1 MNTILQASG
10 RRGNGKGV
18 SCRKS
23 GMNRVNYA
31 EGLISNMYFYSMRW
45 ANSKIGFDDRL
56 VMLIGIPLF
65 SFLVPIIFFGWRVGR
80 PPYYPW
86 DAYWPAFVITAVIWI
101 TCRFIMIWTRKRY
114 APFAHVKKRLA
125 VQTLLILLAAL
136 VANNLLGYLLKDSC
150 ESLVQL
156 RKDPLNEKDIAL
168 NSNAA
173 AIFSTLLVCAIY
185 ESIYFMNE
193 LRKSV
198 EEKEMLK
205 RESLSAQLEALKTQ
219 VNPHFLFNN
228 LNTLSAVIPDNPG
241 QAIDFVQQL
250 SRVYRHILE
259 VKNEQSILLK
269 EELEVLQAYAFLLKT
284 RFGDNLDISIRV
296 ADEKLQQRIVHL
308 SLQILM
314 ENAIKHNIV
323 SAAKP
328 LRIDV
333 FTEDGKLIVSNNLQ
347 KKNQS
352 FESTGIGLDNI
363 RKRYL
368 LLGSQPIEVEEGPSC
383 FTVSIPL
390 IGN

>member
-1 MNTILQASG
+1 MTAILQASI
-10 RRGNGKGV
+10 RDRNAKGV
-18 SCRKS
+18 SCWIF
-23 GMNRVNYA
+23 GLNRVSFPR
-31 EGLISNMYFYSMRW
+31 GLILKVYFYSMRW
-45 ANSKIGFDDRL
+45 VNSKIGFNDWL

-65 SFLVPIIFFGWRVGR
+65 SSLIPIIFFGWRIGR

-86 DAYWPAFVITAVIWI
+86 NAYWPCFIITAIIWI
-101 TCRFIMIWTRKRY
+101 SCRFIMIWTRRRY
-114 APFAHVKKRLA
+114 ASFALVRKRLI
-125 VQTLLILLAAL
+125 VQSVLILTAAL
-136 VANNLLGYLLKDSC
+136 LTNNIVGLFLEDICKD
-150 ESLVQL
+150 LIQL
-156 RKDPLNEKDIAL
+156 RQGQFNPGDAAI

-173 AIFSTLLVCAIY
+173 TIFSTMLVVAIY

-198 EEKEMLK
+198 EEKELLK
-205 RESLSAQLEALKTQ
+205 RESLRAQLEALKTQ

-228 LNTLSAVIPDNPG
+228 LNTLSAVIPDNPS

-269 EELEVLQAYAFLLKT
+269 EELAVLQAYAFLLKT
-284 RFGDNLDISIRV
+284 RFGDNLDINIRV
-296 ADEKLQQRIVHL
+296 AAGELEQKIVPL

-323 SAAKP
+323 SSAKP

-333 FTEDGKLIVSNNLQ
+333 FTEEGRLIVSNTLQ
-347 KKNQS
+347 KKNQAS
-352 FESTGIGLDNI
+352 ESTGIGLENI
-363 RKRYL
+363 RNRYL
-368 LLGSQPIEVEEGPSC
+368 LLGSKPIEVEEGPSC

>member
-1 MNTILQASG
+1 
-10 RRGNGKGV
+10 
-18 SCRKS
+18 
-23 GMNRVNYA
+23 
-31 EGLISNMYFYSMRW
+31 MRW
-45 ANSKIGFDDRL
+45 SNSKIGFDDRL
-56 VMLIGIPLF
+56 VMLVGIPLF
-65 SFLVPIIFFGWRVGR
+65 SFLVPVIFFGWRIGQ
-80 PPYYPW
+80 PPYYPLA
-86 DAYWPAFVITAVIWI
+86 AYWPSFAITTVIWI
-101 TCRFIMIWTRKRY
+101 TCRWIMIRTRQRY
-114 APFAHVKKRLA
+114 ASFTQVKKRLMI
-125 VQTLLILLAAL
+125 QTSLILLTAIL
-136 VANNLLGYLLKDSC
+136 VNNLLSYLLKDVC
-150 ESLVQL
+150 EDLMRQRNLSF
-156 RKDPLNEKDIAL
+156 KTGEFAINC
-168 NSNAA
+168 NAA

-205 RESLSAQLEALKTQ
+205 RESLRAQLEALKTQ

-269 EELEVLQAYAFLLKT
+269 EELDVLQAYAFLLKT

-296 ADEKLQQRIVHL
+296 AEEKLQQKIVPL

-314 ENAIKHNIV
+314 ENAIKHNVV
-323 SAAKP
+323 SSARP

-333 FTEDGKLIVSNNLQ
+333 YTQDGRLIVSNNLQ
-347 KKNQS
+347 KKNQAY
-352 FESTGIGLDNI
+352 ESTGIGLENI
-363 RKRYL
+363 RNRYL
-368 LLGSQPIEVEEGPSC
+368 LLDGRPIEVEEGPAC